1 MNYDFGELKNDTSFV
16 SKVEASKEAIGKIEK
31 TIQKAMELKTDDLS
45 QQEKLNLDIFLT
57 YATNSLFFMYLRVN
71 GDNLSTHPIKHEL
84 GRMKEAM
91 ERQKQIADK
100 SLRPRV
106 NEEAAKRFVKSGL
119 YDHKQKNEEF
129 RKRYS
134 QKINIH
140 HNPNNAPN
148 RKRKFDD

>member
-16 SKVEASKEAIGKIEK
+16 SKVEVSKEAIQKIEK
-31 TIQKAMELKTDDLS
+31 TIQKAMEMKTDELS

-57 YATNSLFFMYLRVN
+57 YAVNSLYFMYLRVN
-71 GDNLSTHPIKHEL
+71 GDNLSSHPIKHEL

-91 ERQKQIADK
+91 ERQKQIADRK
-100 SLRPRV
+100 FRPRV

-119 YDHKQKNEEF
+119 YDHNQKNEEF
-129 RKRYS
+129 RKRHS
-134 QKINIH
+134 QKININ
-140 HNPNNAPN
+140 HNPHNAPN